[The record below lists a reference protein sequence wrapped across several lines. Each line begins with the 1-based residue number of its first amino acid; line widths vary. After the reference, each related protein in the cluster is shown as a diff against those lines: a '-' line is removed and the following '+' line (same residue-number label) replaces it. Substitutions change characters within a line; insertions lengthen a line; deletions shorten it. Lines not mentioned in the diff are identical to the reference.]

1 MIKNIIFDLG
11 NVLISFRPAEYL
23 EKNNYPPNI
32 REVILNEIFRSRE
45 WSMLDNGNITTA
57 EAIDLL
63 SVKSSLKR
71 PQIAH
76 MFDLRTNIMFPL
88 ENNTRLLPLLKL
100 LNFKLY
106 YLSNF
111 PMDIFDE
118 IRNRFTFFK
127 YFDGGIISAEVNFS
141 KPDPNIYRILLKK
154 YRLNASESFFV
165 DDYEGNTKVAETLGM
180 KVLFTAGSTDISDD
194 LKTFF
199 PALAREI

>member
-45 WSMLDNGNITTA
+45 WSMLDNGSITTA

-71 PQIAH
+71 PQIAD
-76 MFDLRTNIMFPL
+76 MFDLRTDIMFPL
-88 ENNTRLLPLLKL
+88 ENNTRLLPVLKL
-100 LNFKLY
+100 LNFRLY

-111 PMDIFDE
+111 PIDIFDE
-118 IRNRFTFFK
+118 IRNRFAFFS
-127 YFDGGIISAEVNFS
+127 YFDGGIISSEVNFS
-141 KPDPNIYRILLKK
+141 KPDPNIYMILLEK
-154 YRLNASESFFV
+154 YGLNATESFFI
-165 DDYEGNTKVAETLGM
+165 DDYEGNTKAAETLGM

-194 LKTFF
+194 LKIFF